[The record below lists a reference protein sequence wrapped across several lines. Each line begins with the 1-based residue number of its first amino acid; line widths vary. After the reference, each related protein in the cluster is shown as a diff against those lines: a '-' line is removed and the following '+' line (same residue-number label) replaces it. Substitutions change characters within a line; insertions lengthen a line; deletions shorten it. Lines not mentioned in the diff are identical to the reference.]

1 MTVFLLGLFT
11 TICSIMRMVQIITI
25 AKTGNSTMLVLWGT
39 IEMNVGVRPS
49 FLFYM
54 KSPANPPPDLTH
66 MHSHPGT
73 ALHLLQRK
81 DILLHPRRQPRT
93 NQWKRQCDAGPEVR
107 AGPRERRTLARPRQH
122 QRHEQPEG
130 DSGDRQQRRH
140 SEGSIEGEER
150 RDHGH
155 GNSGCQGRRGGGA
168 RKRRVPPRGEVDI
181 DVIKYLYIIA
191 HSRKG
196 HSGASSTRYEKIY
209 VYCWFLYLR
218 LNQTLSL
225 PLSALSSPHA
235 GPQPRLARGRITS
248 LSRVSSSAV
257 RPKALGLV

>member
-11 TICSIMRMVQIITI
+11 TVCSIMRMVQIITI

-49 FLFYM
+49 LPILH
-54 KSPANPPPDLTH
+54 KTQANPPPDLTH

-81 DILLHPRRQPRT
+81 DILLHPRRQSRT
-93 NQWKRQCDAGPEVR
+93 NQWKRQCDASPEVR
-107 AGPRERRTLARPRQH
+107 SGPRERRTLARPRQH

-130 DSGDRQQRRH
+130 DSGDRQQRHH

-150 RDHGH
+150 RDHDH
-155 GNSGCQGRRGGGA
+155 GNSGCQGRRSGGA
-168 RKRRVPPRGEVDI
+168 SKRRVPPRGEVDI
-181 DVIKYLYIIA
+181 DVIEYLYIIA

-196 HSGASSTRYEKIY
+196 HFGASSTRYEKIC
-209 VYCWFLYLR
+209 VCCWSLYSVFGTSILLR
-218 LNQTLSL
+218 Y
-225 PLSALSSPHA
+225 PYEVEPDAIPA
-235 GPQPRLARGRITS
+235 PVCPI
-248 LSRVSSSAV
+248 
-257 RPKALGLV
+257 